1 MASVAVV
8 NQLSDWIGGLLA
20 LALIAV
26 LFGLDLVSFG
36 SRRRQVL
43 LLAAILALASL
54 AVVVARFVLRAG

>member
-8 NQLSDWIGGLLA
+8 NHLSDWVGGLLA

-26 LFGLDLVSFG
+26 LLGLDVVSFG
-36 SRRRQVL
+36 SRRRQVI

-54 AVVVARFVLRAG
+54 AVVVARFVLGIG